1 MNTFLAAVAALI
13 SIALGLTDVALPPTA
28 GVADYQLGG
37 AYPPA
42 DNVEIVTRDR
52 TEQPEAGRYNIC
64 YVNAFQTQPGELS
77 FWKSKHPSL
86 LLRHKGKLVID
97 ANWPDEVL
105 LDIRTAAK
113 RRAAADVMGTW
124 FDGCAKDGFNAIEPD
139 NLDSWTR
146 SKGLIKQSEAL
157 AFAKQLV
164 ARAHG
169 SGLAIAQKNAA
180 EWSSK
185 KIGFDFAVA
194 EECQVYDE
202 CGVYT
207 KAYGGHVIEIEYANK
222 PFKTSCAARAGKI
235 SIIRRDLD
243 VVPRDDPSYIYRT
256 C

>member
-1 MNTFLAAVAALI
+1 MILATIGGGV
-13 SIALGLTDVALPPTA
+13 VLPPPM

-37 AYPPA
+37 AYEPA
-42 DNVEIVTRDR
+42 PNVQIVTRDR
-52 TEQPEAGRYNIC
+52 TERPVPGRYNIC
-64 YVNAFQTQPGELS
+64 YVNAFQTQPGDLEW
-77 FWKSKHPSL
+77 WKEEHPSL
-86 LLRHKGKLVID
+86 LLRHEGKLLID
-97 ANWPDEVL
+97 ENWPDEVL
-105 LDIRTAAK
+105 LDLRTPAK
-113 RRAAADVMGTW
+113 RGEAAAIVGTW
-124 FDGCAKDGFNAIEPD
+124 FDECAKDGFDAIEPD

-146 SKGLIKQSEAL
+146 SKGLVKESHAM

-164 ARAHG
+164 ARAHQN
-169 SGLAIAQKNAA
+169 GLAIAQKNTA

-207 KAYGGHVIEIEYANK
+207 KAYGSHVIEIEYASK
-222 PFKTSCAARAGKI
+222 PFKKSCATRAGKI

-243 VVPRDDPSYIYRT
+243 VVPRGNPSYVYRT